1 MATMKFAQMAT
12 KKLQKLV
19 NDPATSDED
28 KVAIQAVLD
37 KRQAAQA
44 PKAENTELTPEEQA
58 AIKAAEAEAS
68 KEVGKSEDNKKAE
81 KKSAGRPEKKK
92 LTMEELDAECE
103 KAEAEAKGHKCTA
116 ILPGTAIRVNGY
128 VKSILK
134 EKRAMRC
141 YLLIQSEVSEDNPTG
156 RQFYK
161 VFGAED
167 TVILPEVVELKKRPE
182 SHIRK
187 AKADPEAWLAQAD
200 AVVEAASVYIGRQID
215 LEDENK
221 TDARVETIIKD
232 KRSCTVFFRVGFKD
246 ENGAHK
252 FTHKAVKSTKDE
264 AENKIVVEEPAGLM
278 PLTDED
284 KSNYDEWQSKWQTRA
299 ERMPR
304 TALTAEEKV
313 LRAEKALEKAKANLE
328 KAQEAVTCKQ
338 LEYDNAKAALDAQH
352 DAQEA
357 NAKGE
362 GVAQAEASD
371 VSGESGDLM

>member
-44 PKAENTELTPEEQA
+44 PKNEQGSELTPEEQA
-58 AIKAAEAEAS
+58 AIKAAEAEAN
-68 KEVGKSEDNKKAE
+68 KEAGKSEDNKKAE

-92 LTMEELDAECE
+92 LTMEELDAEYE

-116 ILPGTAIRVNGY
+116 VLPGTAIRVNGY
-128 VKSILK
+128 IKSILK

-167 TVILPEVVELKKRPE
+167 TTILPEVVELKKKTEARV
-182 SHIRK
+182 RK
-187 AKADPEAWLAQAD
+187 AKADPEAWMAQAD
-200 AVVEAASVYIGRQID
+200 EVVEAASEFIGRQID

-232 KRSCTVFFRVGFKD
+232 KRSCTVFFRIGFKD

-284 KSNYDEWQSKWQTRA
+284 KPNYDEWQSKWQTRA

-304 TALTAEEKV
+304 TALTPEEKV
-313 LRAEKALEKAKANLE
+313 LRAEEALKKAKANLE

-357 NAKGE
+357 NANGE
-362 GVAQAEASD
+362 GVKQAEAPAAE
-371 VSGESGDLM
+371 ESGDLM